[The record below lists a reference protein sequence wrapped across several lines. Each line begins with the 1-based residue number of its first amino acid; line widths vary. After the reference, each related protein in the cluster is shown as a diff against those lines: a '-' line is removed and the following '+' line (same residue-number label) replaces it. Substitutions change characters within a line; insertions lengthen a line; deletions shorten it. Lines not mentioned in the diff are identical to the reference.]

1 MMDTNVNLLLLR
13 VVFTTLSMI
22 RIIYSVQL
30 STEMTHF
37 VIMLFIYIYCGTA
50 QYTEDKTDKLNSHRY
65 IIYLKICHIFHTFL
79 RNTQGKIIWKITTI
93 ATCIQSY

>member
-1 MMDTNVNLLLLR
+1 MDTNVNLLLLR

-22 RIIYSVQL
+22 RI
-30 STEMTHF
+30 
-37 VIMLFIYIYCGTA
+37 
-50 QYTEDKTDKLNSHRY
+50 TEDKTDKLNSHRY

>member
-1 MMDTNVNLLLLR
+1 MDTNVNLLLLR

-22 RIIYSVQL
+22 RIILYC
-30 STEMTHF
+30 ST
-37 VIMLFIYIYCGTA
+37 A
-50 QYTEDKTDKLNSHRY
+50 RYTEDKTDKLNSHRY